1 MKRSALACLLV
12 VSLAAPCLGAD
23 APPKSPWSGSLGL
36 SFLSTTGNS
45 ETRSWGAELGLK
57 RVPDPWGLEF
67 NLKFLGASKDGVKNA
82 EDTLATLRG
91 IRGLS
96 ERWGV
101 YASGSWERNTFAGFD
116 HRAILEAGATFKAL
130 VGPVHTLA
138 FDAGLSRTNE
148 SPVAL
153 PSFSFTGGVLGF
165 VYEWKIS
172 PTSVLSEKTRYYAD
186 FDDTGNWRLTSEA
199 ALKAAISSLLAVKI
213 AYDFGYRNQP
223 SPGFLKTDTTTTLSL
238 VASF

>member
-1 MKRSALACLLV
+1 MKRSALACLV
-12 VSLAAPCLGAD
+12 VASLAAPALGAD
-23 APPKSPWSGSLGL
+23 APTKPPWSGSVGL

-45 ETRSWGAELGLK
+45 DTRSWGGELGLK

-91 IRGLS
+91 TRSLS
-96 ERWGV
+96 EHWGI
-101 YASGSWERNTFAGFD
+101 YALGSWERNTFAGFD
-116 HRAILEAGATFKAL
+116 RRAILEAGATFKAL
-130 VGPVHTLA
+130 TGPGHTLA
-138 FDAGLSRTNE
+138 IDGGLSRTNE
-148 SPVAL
+148 RPVTL
-153 PSFSFTGGVLGF
+153 PAFSFTGGVLGF
-165 VYEWKIS
+165 AYEWKMS

-186 FDDTGNWRLTSEA
+186 FDNTGNWRLTSEA
-199 ALKAAISSLLAVKI
+199 ALKAAISTLLAVKV